1 MSATVSSITDHPR
14 FKRVRAA
21 ALTKKQLSAVI
32 GFSER
37 WIELRH
43 RDGLP
48 VHRLPNNEA
57 RYWLPEVEAFVA
69 EWIERRG

>member
-1 MSATVSSITDHPR
+1 MTATVRPITDHPR
-14 FKRVRAA
+14 FQRVRAA
-21 ALTKKQLSAVI
+21 ALTKKQLSATI

-43 RDGLP
+43 KDGLP
-48 VHRLPNNEA
+48 VHRQPNNEA
-57 RYWLPEVEAFVA
+57 RYFLSEVEAFVA